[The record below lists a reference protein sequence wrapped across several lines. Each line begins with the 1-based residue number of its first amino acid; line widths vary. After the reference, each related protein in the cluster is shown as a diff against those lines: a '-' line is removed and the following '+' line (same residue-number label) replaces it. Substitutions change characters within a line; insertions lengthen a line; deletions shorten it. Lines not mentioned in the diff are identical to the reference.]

1 MKLLLAGANGHLGQ
15 RFIASFGTQHEI
27 IALVRSPAAA
37 EILIQLPCQVA
48 IVAYGDTEQMAR
60 LAQGAEVLIN
70 LTGIIKATKSNT
82 YQKAHEQTAAALVNV
97 CQRAGISRILTLG
110 ICGSDLAA
118 KNACFASRAA
128 AEAIQLEGLPGST
141 VLRVPMV
148 LGEGDYASRA
158 LLANAR
164 RRVALT
170 FRAASLEQP
179 IYAGDVITALGLL
192 LDQPIPGILSLG
204 GPESLSRRAL
214 IQRCA
219 EVQSEGIPTV
229 ISLPFGL
236 GYAIAWLCE
245 LLLKSPP
252 VTRAMLGLLDHDD
265 QIETDAQ
272 AQLNLVLTPLDELFL
287 RIGEA
292 REQPR

>member
-1 MKLLLAGANGHLGQ
+1 MKLLIAGANGHLGR
-15 RFIASFGTQHEI
+15 RFIATFGAEHDI

-37 EILIQLPCQVA
+37 EVLLQLPCQVA
-48 IVAYGDTEQMAR
+48 IVSYGDTEQMTR
-60 LAQGAEVLIN
+60 LAQGAQVLMN
-70 LTGIIKATKSNT
+70 LTGIIKATKSNP
-82 YQKAHEQTAAALVNV
+82 YQKAHEETAAALVRA

-110 ICGSDLAA
+110 ISGSDLAS

-128 AEAIQLEGLPGST
+128 AESIQLQCLPNST

-164 RRVALT
+164 KRFALT
-170 FRAASLEQP
+170 FRASSLEQP
-179 IYAGDVITALGLL
+179 IYAGDVIAALGILL
-192 LDQPIPGILSLG
+192 VQPIPGVLELG

-219 EVQSEGIPTV
+219 QVGTGRTPAV
-229 ISLPFGL
+229 ISLPVGL
-236 GYAIAWLCE
+236 GYALAGLFE
-245 LLLKSPP
+245 LFMDSPP

-265 QIETDAQ
+265 QIESATS
-272 AQLNLVLTPLDELFL
+272 AQLNLTLTPLDELCR

-292 REQPR
+292 AQ